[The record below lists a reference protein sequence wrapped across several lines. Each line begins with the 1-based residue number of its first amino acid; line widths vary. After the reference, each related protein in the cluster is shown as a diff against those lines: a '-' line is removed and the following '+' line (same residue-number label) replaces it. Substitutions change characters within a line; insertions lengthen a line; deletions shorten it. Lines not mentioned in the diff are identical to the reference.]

1 MTKLTIV
8 ENFRAVFYAPFYA
21 LRSLGFAQE
30 EGLEIEWIDGV
41 APGNA
46 VQALKRGEFDLTW
59 GGPMRVMD
67 DRDRNGDGDDALLG
81 FCQVVARDPFYLIA
95 AQGAG
100 DLDLRDLPL
109 RRLAVVSEVPTPWLC
124 LQADLADAGVD
135 VAALL
140 ADHTRVMPMTMPAQ
154 LDALSAGTIDLAQ
167 LFEPHVSRAIAA
179 KQAQIA
185 YAACERGPTVYTTFI
200 CTQAGMA
207 RNHVAF
213 AQLTRA
219 MQRTLTWMRADPH
232 AFLDRVAPYFPDVD
246 PTHLRSAFSRYDR
259 DQVWAQNTTVSQSGF
274 ARLAD
279 SLHRGGF
286 IRSPGCRAACI
297 HDF

>member
-1 MTKLTIV
+1 MSRLTIV

-21 LRSLGFAQE
+21 LRAQGFAEE
-30 EGLEIEWIDGV
+30 EGLDIEWIDGV

-46 VQALKRGEFDLTW
+46 VQALKQGTFDLTW

-67 DRDRNGDGDDALLG
+67 DRDRNGEGADALLG
-81 FCQVVARDPFYLIA
+81 FCQVVARDPFYLVA
-95 AQGAG
+95 PRGAG
-100 DLDLRDLPL
+100 ALDLRDVPH

-140 ADHTRVMPMTMPAQ
+140 THQGQVTPMTMVEQ
-154 LDALSAGTIDLAQ
+154 EKALSAGAIDLAQ
-167 LFEPHVSRAIAA
+167 LFEPYVSRAIAA
-179 KQAQIA
+179 QQAQIA
-185 YAACERGPTVYTTFI
+185 YAACARGPTVYTTFI

-207 RNHVAF
+207 RNRDAF
-213 AQLTRA
+213 ATLTRA
-219 MQRTLTWMRADPH
+219 MQRTLTWMRTDPQ
-232 AFLDRVAPYFPDVD
+232 AFEACVAPYFVD
-246 PTHLRSAFSRYDR
+246 IASAHLRSALERYLR
-259 DQVWAQNTTVSQSGF
+259 DQVWAEDTAVSQSGF

-286 IRSPGCRAACI
+286 IRSPARRTACI